1 VSNKDQGAD
10 EVERL
15 YRQHGAALLL
25 FASAIGG
32 DRSRAQDAVQQVFLN
47 LIENGGLAKAND
59 KKPFLFACVRNAIL
73 EESKVRRRDAPL
85 DVEAIWFQPPDRD
98 YAEEKNLRH
107 ALNALPGD
115 QREVIVLHVWG
126 ELTFSDIGG
135 LVGVSANTAASRY
148 RYALAKLRRSM
159 FREEDS
165 SAQFG

>member
-1 VSNKDQGAD
+1 MTDQGEIEGSSAVAVLVIASD
-10 EVERL
+10 EIIARPFIFEPL
-15 YRQHGAALLL
+15 KGNEANLGAT
-25 FASAIGG
+25 FGE
-32 DRSRAQDAVQQVFLN
+32 F
-47 LIENGGLAKAND
+47 LAKAND

-73 EESKVRRRDAPL
+73 EDSKVRRRDAPL

-98 YAEEKNLRH
+98 DAEEKNLRH